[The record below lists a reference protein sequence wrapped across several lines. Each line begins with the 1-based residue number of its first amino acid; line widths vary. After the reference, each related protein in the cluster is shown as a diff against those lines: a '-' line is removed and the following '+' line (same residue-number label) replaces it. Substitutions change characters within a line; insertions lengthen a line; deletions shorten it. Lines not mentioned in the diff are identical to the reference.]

1 MKRTDIWNTIQSEF
15 KEESLG
21 TIIKVAKELAESWAK
36 KKLNDILKNA

>member
-21 TIIKVAKELAESWAK
+21 TIIKVAKELAKSWAK